1 MKTVILFIFVILPFS
16 VSYADNTEPVDTI
29 PPVEFDTTIIDSNR
43 IAADTADTA
52 AALPAKDTILFIQSH
67 TLDPYTLVNDTTN
80 YENRLTQ
87 NPTKALFKSML
98 IPGWGQYGNKKYFK
112 AALYAALDVWL
123 ISNAIKYG
131 NEAGDL
137 FREYENAPTD
147 SVTIG
152 GKHYDKY
159 GLKNEFYGL
168 YENKKDS
175 RNKYTWFAVIVSFI
189 SMFDAYVDAHLS
201 GFPEKSKI
209 SNFDIDIQYNPES
222 GVKAEVQLPF
232 NP

>member
-1 MKTVILFIFVILPFS
+1 MKTVILFIFVILSFAS
-16 VSYADNTEPVDTI
+16 SYADDTEPVDSI
-29 PPVEFDTTIIDSNR
+29 PPVEFDTIITDSSWLV
-43 IAADTADTA
+43 ADTVDTA
-52 AALPAKDTILFIQSH
+52 SAILVKDTILFIQSN
-67 TLDPYTLVNDTTN
+67 TMDPYTLVNDTTN
-80 YENRLTQ
+80 FENRLIQ

-131 NEAGDL
+131 GEASDY
-137 FREYENAPTD
+137 FKQYENDT
-147 SVTIG
+147 TIAG
-152 GKHYDKY
+152 R
-159 GLKNEFYGL
+159 NEYYGL

-201 GFPEKSKI
+201 GFPEKSRF
-209 SNFDIDIQYNPES
+209 SNFDIDVQYDHES
-222 GVKAEVQLPF
+222 GVKAAVRLPF

>member
-16 VSYADNTEPVDTI
+16 VSYADNTEPVDSI

-43 IAADTADTA
+43 IVADTASA
-52 AALPAKDTILFIQSH
+52 SPAKDTILFIQSH

-131 NEAGDL
+131 GEASDY
-137 FREYENAPTD
+137 FKQYENDT
-147 SVTIG
+147 TIAG
-152 GKHYDKY
+152 R
-159 GLKNEFYGL
+159 NEFYGL

>member
-1 MKTVILFIFVILPFS
+1 MKSVILFIFVFFPFTIAS
-16 VSYADNTEPVDTI
+16 ADNTEPVDSI
-29 PPVEFDTTIIDSNR
+29 PPVNIDTSSADSVNLEG
-43 IAADTADTA
+43 DTADTVIA
-52 AALPAKDTILFIQSH
+52 VPKKDTILFIQSN
-67 TLDPYTLVNDTTN
+67 TLDQYTLVDDTTN

-112 AALYAALDVWL
+112 AVLYAALDVWL
-123 ISNAIKYG
+123 VGNAIKYRG
-131 NEAGDL
+131 EARDYFKL
-137 FREYENAPTD
+137 YENDT
-147 SVTIG
+147 TIAG
-152 GKHYDKY
+152 R
-159 GLKNEFYGL
+159 NEFYGL

-201 GFPEKSKI
+201 GFPVKNRFS
-209 SNFDIDIQYNPES
+209 DIDFDVQYDPGGEFR
-222 GVKAEVQLPF
+222 AALLFPF